1 MGQVITFFGWLLIG
15 VGGTLLAFGHLM
27 QGYLYG
33 WANLWRQFTEEP
45 LTTALFL
52 LAFVPGGLL
61 LAMGALV
68 KVLGRRA
75 DEKWAAR
82 QAKRDKGVPNAP
94 PSQES

>member
-15 VGGTLLAFGHLM
+15 VGGTLLVFGHLM

-33 WANLWRQFTEEP
+33 WANLWRQLTEEP

-68 KVLGRRA
+68 KVIGRRA

-82 QAKRDKGVPNAP
+82 QAKRDKSVPNAP
-94 PSQES
+94 PPQES